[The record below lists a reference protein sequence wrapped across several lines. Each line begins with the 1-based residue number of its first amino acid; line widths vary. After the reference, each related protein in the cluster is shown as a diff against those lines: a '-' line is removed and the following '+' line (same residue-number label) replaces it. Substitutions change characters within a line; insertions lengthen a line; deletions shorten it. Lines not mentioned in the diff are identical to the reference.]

1 MPPRRGGTA
10 TPPEDLNEENIVDI
24 DVVDEMRGSYLEYAY
39 SVIYSRAL
47 PDARDGL
54 KPVQRRILYQM
65 NEMGLRPTAAHVK
78 CARVVGDV
86 MGRLHPH
93 GDTAIYDALVR
104 LAQPW
109 AMRLPMVD
117 GHGNFGSLGG
127 DDGPAAMRYT
137 ECRPTEAAMAM
148 VESIDEDT
156 VDFGSNYDG
165 RETEPQVL
173 PAAIPNLLVN
183 GTAGIAVGMA
193 TNMAPH
199 NLVEVI
205 TAARHLLKHPD
216 ASLEQL
222 MKYVPGPDLPTGGHI
237 VGLDGVREAYET
249 GRGIFKTRA
258 TARVEQLN
266 ARKTG
271 IVVTELPYN
280 VGPEKVISRIKDLVQ
295 AKKITGISD
304 LKDLTDRAKGLN
316 LVIEIRAGFNA
327 DAVLAELYRLTPME
341 ETFGINNVALV
352 DGQPR
357 TLGLKE
363 LLSIYLEH
371 RLDVTRR
378 RSEFRR
384 RKRQERL
391 HLVDGILIAL
401 LNIDEVIQVI
411 RTSDDS
417 AAAKQR
423 LRAVFDLTE
432 IQAQY
437 ILDTPLRRLT
447 RFDKLELEREQETLR
462 AEIAELTEILDNEDK
477 LKNLVAG
484 EMADMAKKFGTP
496 RRTVLMEAGAA
507 VTAAVPLEVTDD
519 PCLVVLSATG
529 LLARVAVD
537 GSVDTERL
545 VGSRGTSA
553 VIPKGAGAAD
563 LVACAVATTARATIG
578 AVTSA
583 GRMIRVSVI
592 EIPLAATGAALSAG
606 HPVGEIAAGLA
617 DGETVLALASLDGG
631 DASGVALGTASGVV
645 KRVQPDYPAN
655 RDEFELITLKDD
667 DRVVGA
673 AYLAGDD
680 AELVFITSDAQ
691 LLRFA
696 AGSVRPQ
703 GRPAAGMAGVR
714 LSDGASAIWF
724 GAVGPA
730 VTRSILPTLPATPPS
745 GPADNHEAA
754 MAAMADLKAELTGEP
769 GEDQGGG
776 AWATSVEAAVAVVVT
791 VAGRSGALPGT
802 GGGSVKI
809 TAFAEYPPKGRA
821 TGGVRCQRFL
831 KGEDGLTNAWIGPTP
846 VIGVTE
852 SGIVV
857 DLSGMTGR
865 RDGSGNAITRP
876 LAQVGTP
883 FRAG

>member
-1 MPPRRGGTA
+1 MPPRRGGTTA
-10 TPPEDLNEENIVDI
+10 PPPEDFEENIVDI
-24 DVVDEMRGSYLEYAY
+24 DVTEEMRGSYLEYAY

-54 KPVQRRILYQM
+54 KPVQRRILFQM
-65 NEMGLRPTAAHVK
+65 NEMGLRPNAAHVK

-93 GDTAIYDALVR
+93 GDSAIYDALVR

-109 AMRLPMVD
+109 AMRLPLVD

-127 DDGPAAMRYT
+127 DDAPAAMRYT

-148 VESIDEDT
+148 VESIDEET

-165 RETEPQVL
+165 REEEPQVL

-199 NLVEVI
+199 NLGEVI
-205 TAARHLLKHPD
+205 AAARYLLKHPD
-216 ASLEQL
+216 ATLAQL

-249 GRGIFKTRA
+249 GRGVFKTRA
-258 TARVEQLN
+258 TTKIEQLN
-266 ARKTG
+266 VRKTG
-271 IVVTELPYN
+271 IVVTELPYG
-280 VGPEKVISRIKDLVQ
+280 VGPEKVITRIKDLVQ

-304 LKDLTDRAKGLN
+304 LKDLTDRNRGLN
-316 LVIEIRAGFNA
+316 LVIEVRAGFNPE
-327 DAVLAELYRLTPME
+327 AVLAELYRLTPME
-341 ETFGINNVALV
+341 ETFGINNVALL

-357 TLGLKE
+357 TLGLKD
-363 LLSIYLEH
+363 LLSIYIEH
-371 RLDVTRR
+371 RIDVIRR

-384 RKRQERL
+384 RKRQDRL

-417 AAAKQR
+417 AEAKGR
-423 LRAVFDLTE
+423 LCQVFDLSE

-462 AEIAELTEILDNEDK
+462 AEIAELTEILENEDK
-477 LKNLVAG
+477 LKDLVGG
-484 EMADMAKKFGTP
+484 EMTDVAKKFGTP
-496 RRTVLMEAGAA
+496 RRTVLTEAGAA

-529 LLARVAVD
+529 LLARIPLDNQAGPERIR
-537 GSVDTERL
+537 GSAPPP
-545 VGSRGTSA
+545 GTVS
-553 VIPKGAGAAD
+553 AGAAD
-563 LVACAVATTARATIG
+563 LVACSVATTARATIG

-592 EIPLAATGAALSAG
+592 EIPTLPAGTGEPGALSAG
-606 HPVGEIAAGLA
+606 HPVGEFVPGLA

-631 DASGVALGTASGVV
+631 EASGVTLGTASGVV

-667 DRVVGA
+667 DRVIGA
-673 AYLAGDD
+673 AYLTGDD

-696 AGSVRPQ
+696 ASSVRPQ
-703 GRPAAGMAGVR
+703 GRAAGGMVGVR
-714 LSDGASAIWF
+714 LSDGATAIWF
-724 GAVGPA
+724 GAIGPA
-730 VTRSILPTLPATPPS
+730 VTRSVLPTLPASPPN
-745 GPADNHEAA
+745 GHADNHEAA
-754 MAAMADLKAELTGEP
+754 LAAVADLRSEVTGE
-769 GEDQGGG
+769 EAGGG
-776 AWATSVEAAVAVVVT
+776 AWATTPETAAAVVVT

-802 GGGSVKI
+802 GGASVKV
-809 TAFAEYPPKGRA
+809 TPFAEYPPKGRA

-831 KGEDGLTNAWIGPTP
+831 KGEDGLIKAWLGPVP

-857 DLSGMTGR
+857 DVSGMTGK
-865 RDGSGNAITRP
+865 RDGSGNAITRQ
-876 LAQVGTP
+876 LAYLGHP
-883 FRAG
+883 FEGA